1 MTSKAV
7 PGRLCGSQNENDISP
22 IPTHMYDYGL
32 PYFRGKSKSFLK
44 TLRNFNVPLPGCKS
58 NCKPTL
64 PKIFQ
69 LLHLEKYTS
78 ETSFENE
85 KVRNQVAFL
94 LI

>member
-1 MTSKAV
+1 MKMTYR
-7 PGRLCGSQNENDISP
+7 PYP
-22 IPTHMYDYGL
+22 PTCMTTDCLILGEKVKI
-32 PYFRGKSKSFLK
+32 FE
-44 TLRNFNVPLPGCKS
+44 TLRNFNVPSPGCKS